1 MPHRTQVVFSAAHD
15 ADCRPSKC
23 DGSRPSCHNCRLRSL
38 CCQYSADA
46 DATPIEALRRQN
58 YALRQARA
66 DDMAT
71 IDRLRSALNAK
82 DLGISP
88 SQDTRV
94 TAQGSPVEG
103 VIDPGYHEVDGGP
116 PHIDAFQPGSSL
128 LYDQTTSGLATVLHS
143 PSIRDDGQDLKDH
156 AMVIMQAMAF
166 KSDSESIAIL
176 ARLRTGHDWRTL
188 ADDVFDNQI
197 FQGAAE
203 R

>member
-1 MPHRTQVVFSAAHD
+1 
-15 ADCRPSKC
+15 
-23 DGSRPSCHNCRLRSL
+23 
-38 CCQYSADA
+38 
-46 DATPIEALRRQN
+46 
-58 YALRQARA
+58 
-66 DDMAT
+66 MAT

-94 TAQGSPVEG
+94 TAQLSPLEFEG
-103 VIDPGYHEVDGGP
+103 VIDPGHHEIGGGLP
-116 PHIDAFQPGSSL
+116 DIDAFQQGSSL

-156 AMVIMQAMAF
+156 AMVIMQAMAS

-176 ARLRTGHDWRTL
+176 AQLRTGHDWRTL

>member
-1 MPHRTQVVFSAAHD
+1 VFSAAYY
-15 ADCRPSKC
+15 ADRKPSKC
-23 DGSRPSCHNCRLRSL
+23 DGSRPSCHTCRVRRLS
-38 CCQYSADA
+38 CQYSADA

-88 SQDTRV
+88 NQDTRV
-94 TAQGSPVEG
+94 TAQCSPLEVEG
-103 VIDPGYHEVDGGP
+103 TIDPSHEIGGEP
-116 PHIDAFQPGSSL
+116 PDIDAFQHDPSL
-128 LYDQTTSGLATVLHS
+128 LYDQTSSGLATVLIS

-156 AMVIMQAMAF
+156 AMLILQALAST
-166 KSDSESIAIL
+166 SDSDSIAIL
-176 ARLRTGHDWRTL
+176 ARLRVGHDWRTL
-188 ADDVFDNQI
+188 ADDVSNNQT

>member
-1 MPHRTQVVFSAAHD
+1 V
-15 ADCRPSKC
+15 
-23 DGSRPSCHNCRLRSL
+23 RSL
-38 CCQYSADA
+38 SCQYSADA

-88 SQDTRV
+88 NQDTRV
-94 TAQGSPVEG
+94 TAQRSPLEVEG
-103 VIDPGYHEVDGGP
+103 IIDPSHEIGGEP
-116 PHIDAFQPGSSL
+116 TDIDAFQHDPSL
-128 LYDQTTSGLATVLHS
+128 LYDQTSSGLATVLIS
-143 PSIRDDGQDLKDH
+143 PSIRDDGQDLKDR
-156 AMVIMQAMAF
+156 
-166 KSDSESIAIL
+166 SDSDSIAIL
-176 ARLRTGHDWRTL
+176 ARLRVGHDWRTL
-188 ADDVFDNQI
+188 ADDVSNNQT